1 MPKKSDKTEFYL
13 GNPNLPAAGAVIA
26 YEPWMI
32 KEIQKAKDNIL
43 YFAEKAF
50 EMQRDE
56 FDQAIW
62 FGIDMEYGKIKRDD
76 KFRSILDQ
84 FIYKIKNN

>member
-1 MPKKSDKTEFYL
+1 MKKLGVEWFSDQLVAHVKRGFKV
-13 GNPNLPAAGAVIA
+13 NA
-26 YEPWMI
+26 Y
-32 KEIQKAKDNIL
+32 DIL

>member
-1 MPKKSDKTEFYL
+1 MKKLGVEWFSDQLFAHVKRGFKV
-13 GNPNLPAAGAVIA
+13 NA
-26 YEPWMI
+26 Y
-32 KEIQKAKDNIL
+32 DIL

-62 FGIDMEYGKIKRDD
+62 FGIDLEYGKIKRDD
-76 KFRSILDQ
+76 RFRSIVDQ
-84 FIYKIKNN
+84 FINEIKNK

>member
-1 MPKKSDKTEFYL
+1 MKKLGVEWFSDQLVAHVKRGFKV
-13 GNPNLPAAGAVIA
+13 NA
-26 YEPWMI
+26 Y
-32 KEIQKAKDNIL
+32 DIL

-76 KFRSILDQ
+76 RFRSILDQ
-84 FIYKIKNN
+84 FIHKIKNK

>member
-1 MPKKSDKTEFYL
+1 MKKLGVEWFSDQLVAHVKRGFKV
-13 GNPNLPAAGAVIA
+13 NA
-26 YEPWMI
+26 Y
-32 KEIQKAKDNIL
+32 DIL

-62 FGIDMEYGKIKRDD
+62 FGIDIEYGKIKRDD
-76 KFRSILDQ
+76 SFRGILDQ
-84 FIYKIKNN
+84 FIHQIKNK

>member
-1 MPKKSDKTEFYL
+1 MKKLGVEWFSDQLVAHVKRGFKV
-13 GNPNLPAAGAVIA
+13 NA
-26 YEPWMI
+26 Y
-32 KEIQKAKDNIL
+32 DIL

-84 FIYKIKNN
+84 FIYKIKNK

>member
-1 MPKKSDKTEFYL
+1 MKKLGVEWFSDQLVAHVKRGFKV
-13 GNPNLPAAGAVIA
+13 NA
-26 YEPWMI
+26 Y
-32 KEIQKAKDNIL
+32 DIL

-62 FGIDMEYGKIKRDD
+62 FGIDLEYGKVKRDD
-76 KFRSILDQ
+76 RFRSILDQ
-84 FIYKIKNN
+84 FIHKIKNK

>member
-1 MPKKSDKTEFYL
+1 MKKLGVEWFSDQLVAHVKRGFKV
-13 GNPNLPAAGAVIA
+13 NA
-26 YEPWMI
+26 Y
-32 KEIQKAKDNIL
+32 DIL

-62 FGIDMEYGKIKRDD
+62 FGIDLEYGKVKRDD
-76 KFRSILDQ
+76 RFRSILDQ
-84 FIYKIKNN
+84 FIHQIKNK

>member
-1 MPKKSDKTEFYL
+1 MKKLGVEWFSDQLVAHVKRGFKV
-13 GNPNLPAAGAVIA
+13 NA
-26 YEPWMI
+26 Y
-32 KEIQKAKDNIL
+32 DIL
-43 YFAEKAF
+43 YYAEKAF

-76 KFRSILDQ
+76 RFRSILDQ

>member
-1 MPKKSDKTEFYL
+1 MKKLGVEWFSDQLVAHVKRGFKV
-13 GNPNLPAAGAVIA
+13 NA
-26 YEPWMI
+26 Y
-32 KEIQKAKDNIL
+32 DIL

-62 FGIDMEYGKIKRDD
+62 FGIDIEYGKIKRDD
-76 KFRSILDQ
+76 RFRSILDQ

>member
-1 MPKKSDKTEFYL
+1 MKKLGVEWFSDQLVAHVKRGFKV
-13 GNPNLPAAGAVIA
+13 NA
-26 YEPWMI
+26 Y
-32 KEIQKAKDNIL
+32 DIL

-62 FGIDMEYGKIKRDD
+62 FGIDLEYGKIKRDD
-76 KFRSILDQ
+76 RFRSIVDQ
-84 FIYKIKNN
+84 FIYEIKNK